1 MALPTHGPHAR
12 PSAWHHCLSARA
24 GHENH
29 GERLE
34 KVSRPKPWC
43 GVATRLLRPP
53 AEEPPRIGRENQLC
67 PHEPCAVGTVRTHG
81 GLAVDLSAKRPP
93 AAAITL
99 PKVGRTVPSPPFA
112 REHAPHGAVRTPRP
126 THV

>member
-1 MALPTHGPHAR
+1 
-12 PSAWHHCLSARA
+12 

-34 KVSRPKPWC
+34 EISRAQSWC

-53 AEEPPRIGRENQLC
+53 AKESPRIGRENLLC
-67 PHEPCAVGTVRTHG
+67 PDEPGAVGTVRTYG

-93 AAAITL
+93 AAARRL
-99 PKVGRTVPSPPFA
+99 PKVGPTVPSPPFA
-112 REHAPHGAVRTPRP
+112 REHGTTRRGEDTAPYPCSTSRSSCCIPVEGR
-126 THV
+126 